1 MVLELSRRNGK
12 AGGTW
17 EVSGMWLKLWTQ
29 NLLKNNVWNEKRK
42 QRTDLWERPTFS
54 RKDETQTNLRKTE
67 QRQRLEETGG
77 EDIIR
82 IWE

>member
-1 MVLELSRRNGK
+1 MVLELSRRNGN

-17 EVSGMWLKLWTQ
+17 ELSGMWLKLWAQ

-42 QRTDLWERPTFS
+42 QRIDLRERPMFS
-54 RKDETQTNLRKTE
+54 RKDETQTKLRKTE
-67 QRQRLEETGG
+67 QRQILEEIGG
-77 EDIIR
+77 EDIVR